1 MTSLGQFCTAGTIKC
16 NKIIATEAEIPGGGG
31 GSDIDVSSINFD
43 NKWKIYLDTNS
54 NFIIKNEAQNVISL
68 SGDAHTGKVTLRD
81 FNLEDLANVDTIGL
95 LSGDVMYYDGTNQKY
110 KFTNTLNYA
119 GSSWDLSNIPL
130 NFTGSDLRIQSTN
143 NSNIFIGGTNRTDST
158 TNGGSIGIGVE
169 AGDTSN
175 NVFNVAIG
183 YHAGKIKQGHGSLLA
198 GQCIAIGFNSGENN
212 QDALAIAVGGNSGK
226 TDQSEGAIA
235 VGNNAGNT
243 KQGIHSIAIGV
254 GAGFSQ
260 QDDNSV
266 AIGLNAG
273 SLNQDGNCIA
283 IGSLAAETNQDPDAI
298 AIGNTAGQASQG
310 QNSVAI
316 GTLAGQIGQGQ
327 ESIAIGD
334 QAGKTSQGSQSIAM
348 GHQSGETG
356 QANEAIAIGH
366 QAGKSTQL
374 SNSVC
379 LGHQAGFSGLGTNS
393 IGIGRKASFT
403 GGSHDNTIVLNAT
416 GLALNP
422 QGTDRTYIKPIRE
435 ELNNE
440 FLHYDSITGEV
451 TKSIAVNFTSN
462 FLLNNQSG
470 VSGEVLTSQ
479 GALSSPVWTTPSSG
493 GSSLAVSSFIS
504 VGLAPPTGNYPINGA
519 AQILTFASY
528 TEAITSPNV
537 SENTGLGTFTIN
549 IAGTYIINV
558 MVTISALTGTNP
570 ASRIDARLRNNQT
583 IIGFSKIQFVSR
595 DLQEAVISINVI
607 ATLAQNDIID
617 LQGSVTEVT
626 STSTARWNSSSSK
639 IYFLKIA

>member
-143 NSNIFIGGTNRTDST
+143 NSNIFIGGTNRTDSI

-175 NVFNVAIG
+175 NVYNVAIG
-183 YHAGKIKQGHGSLLA
+183 YHAGKIKQGYGSLLA

-212 QDALAIAVGGNSGK
+212 QDALAIAVGGNSGQ

-243 KQGIHSIAIGV
+243 EQGIHSIAIGV

-273 SLNQDGNCIA
+273 SLNQDGNCVA
-283 IGSLAAETNQDPDAI
+283 IGPFAGQNNQDPDTI

-393 IGIGRKASFT
+393 IGIGHKASFT
-403 GGSHDNTIVLNAT
+403 GGSHDSTIVLNAT

-451 TKSIAVNFTSN
+451 
-462 FLLNNQSG
+462 
-470 VSGEVLTSQ
+470 
-479 GALSSPVWTTPSSG
+479 VWTTPSSG
-493 GSSLAVSSFIS
+493 SSSLAVSSFIS
-504 VGLAPPTGNYPINGA
+504 VGLAPPTGNYAINGA

-537 SENTGLGTFTIN
+537 SENTGGLGTFNID

-558 MVTISALTGTNP
+558 MVTIRALTGTNP

-607 ATLAQNDIID
+607 ATLAQNDTID
-617 LQGSVTEVT
+617 LQGAVSEVT
-626 STSTARWNSSSSK
+626 STSTDRWNSSSSK